1 MSAHFKV
8 VFFIILTQNLFM
20 TLAAPGGPI
29 PFQPINCVRVS
40 AWDSPSPSSV
50 SRPWSQSSS
59 CSFGAVR
66 QSAANWA
73 APRTSRPSR
82 PASSSSSGSSTSW
95 FPLSRPTRSSSPV
108 SKVTSGMVTSSGMNN
123 YNDNRLD
130 WALTRFWQ
138 RTDIEVERN
147 FFGSEKKKKKL
158 TKILHN
164 NNNDNK

>member
-1 MSAHFKV
+1 
-8 VFFIILTQNLFM
+8 M

-29 PFQPINCVRVS
+29 PFQPINCIRVP

-59 CSFGAVR
+59 CSFGAAR
-66 QSAANWA
+66 QSVANWA

-108 SKVTSGMVTSSGMNN
+108 SNVTSGMVTSSGMNN

-130 WALTRFWQ
+130 WALTRFWRGQ
-138 RTDIEVERN
+138 I
-147 FFGSEKKKKKL
+147 SKL
-158 TKILHN
+158 NGIFSVLRRRRKNWLKFCTTTTTTTSRRIRKMSIIYFLLVA
-164 NNNDNK
+164 KS